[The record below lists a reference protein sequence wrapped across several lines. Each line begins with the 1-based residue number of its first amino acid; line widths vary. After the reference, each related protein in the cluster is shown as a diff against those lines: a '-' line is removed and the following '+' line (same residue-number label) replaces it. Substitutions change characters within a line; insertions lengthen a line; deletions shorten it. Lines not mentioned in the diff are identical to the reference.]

1 MPGFVIHL
9 AVAKQYLEYHPGE
22 IQNREDFENGIIAP
36 DLDASQNEIERNKS
50 KTHYGKWGN
59 YETEIDLDQFLQDP
73 KVALSQDFWKGYFLH
88 LLTDYYF
95 YERFFQKETFEVKQN
110 QDKFYQ
116 DYDVLNSSLISKYD
130 LPFRK
135 DLQKFI
141 SFREGT
147 PKYLNLEKIL
157 DFIEFVSHLD
167 LTEQQKIIEKQGMEG
182 IKSYEYKN

>member
-9 AVAKQYLEYHPGE
+9 AVAKQYLKYHPGE

-59 YETEIDLDQFLQDP
+59 YETEINLDQFLQDP
-73 KVALSQDFWKGYFLH
+73 KVDLFQDFWKGYFLH

-116 DYDVLNSSLISKYD
+116 DYDVLNASLISKYD

-167 LTEQQKIIEKQGMEG
+167 LTKQQKIIEKQGMEG